1 MKKLSVLMLAA
12 LAIVACKPK
21 NQEVTVES
29 VTLDKTEVTVKV
41 GAIVQLN
48 ATVTPAGAAT
58 VEWESQMPAIA
69 SVTNGAVTGIAK
81 GTALVVAKAG
91 GKTASCI
98 VTVTEEGEE
107 PGPGPEPG
115 NEFKQ
120 MLTGGSNFYVFM
132 MGETDYQLIASKAK
146 DFRPNGDYTDDGKL
160 PEGVT
165 CTIDIWNKDV
175 TDANFGTPSGLNAFG
190 TNDPSWMF
198 WRSGNLEWS
207 NMCGGV
213 RQWREADFT
222 GIGEDYE
229 FVMIVR
235 TPATQGATSVTL
247 KFYSTTDVEDAHD
260 KACSFNTEGEWKA
273 YSFKM
278 GDLFKEGLDY
288 TKVFANP
295 GAPGAQGGVL
305 YTPAWVMNGSGLDL
319 EICAIFIYKPAAK

>member
-1 MKKLSVLMLAA
+1 MKKILVFTLAA
-12 LAIVACKPK
+12 LALVACKDKK
-21 NQEVTVES
+21 NEVSVES
-29 VTLDKTEVTVKV
+29 ITLDKTNVTVKV
-41 GAIVQLN
+41 GEMVQLT
-48 ATVTPAGAAT
+48 ATVKPEGAAT
-58 VEWESQMPAIA
+58 VEWESQAPGTAT
-69 SVTNGAVTGIAK
+69 VNNGIVTGVAE
-81 GTALVVAKAG
+81 GQALVVAKAG

-98 VTVTEEGEE
+98 VNVSNSGQ
-107 PGPGPEPG
+107 PGPQPTG
-115 NEFKQ
+115 NKFKE
-120 MLTGGSNFYVFM
+120 MLTTGSNFYVFM
-132 MGETDYQLIASKAK
+132 MGETDYQTISGKAK
-146 DFRPNGDYTDDGKL
+146 DFRSNGDYTDDGKL

-165 CTIDIWNKDV
+165 CTLDIWNTDV
-175 TDANFGTPSGLNAFG
+175 TDSNFGTPSGLNAFG

-198 WRSGNLEWS
+198 WRSGNLAWG

-222 GIGEDYE
+222 GIGDDYE
-229 FVMIVR
+229 FVLIVR

-288 TKVFANP
+288 TKVFTNA
-295 GAPGAQGGVL
+295 GVPGAQGGVL